1 MARDRGPCI
10 PPHLQD
16 RVNVTQGNEIRAS
29 GRTESE
35 RGVLFGIAAYG
46 MWGVFPLYFT
56 ILSPAGTVE
65 ILVNRIVWS
74 IVFCAIAWLVIRDL
88 SWVRP
93 LRAVPSRIFLLAV
106 AAFVL
111 AINWGGYIYA
121 VNQDNVVETS
131 LGYFINPLVLVLMG
145 VLILKEQLRPTQWIA
160 LGIGALAVLVIAFDY
175 GRPPWIALTLAFS
188 FAIYGFLKKRL
199 GPVIGALESMTVETA
214 LLAPFALGVLI
225 WLEASGNGTL
235 FSEGAAHTVALMLS
249 GIITAVPLICFSA
262 AASRVSLS
270 TMGFLQFLAPV
281 LQLIVAVT
289 ILGEHVPPVRWV
301 GFGLVWIALTL
312 LTVDTVRH
320 ARSRR
325 VA

>member
-1 MARDRGPCI
+1 
-10 PPHLQD
+10 
-16 RVNVTQGNEIRAS
+16 VTQGSEIRAP
-29 GRTESE
+29 RPESE
-35 RGVLFGIAAYG
+35 RGVFFGIAAYG
-46 MWGVFPLYFT
+46 MWGIFPLYFT
-56 ILSPAGTVE
+56 ILSPAGTIE
-65 ILVNRIVWS
+65 ILANRVVWS
-74 IVFCAIAWLVIRDL
+74 IVFCAIAWLFLRDM

-93 LRAVPSRIFLLAV
+93 LLAVPSRIFLLAI

-145 VLILKEQLRPTQWIA
+145 VLILKERLRTTQWVA
-160 LGIGALAVLVIAFDY
+160 LGIGTLAVLVIAFDY

-214 LLAPFALGVLI
+214 MLAPIALGVLVWI
-225 WLEASGNGTL
+225 QANGDGTL
-235 FSEGAAHTVALMLS
+235 FSEGPAHTIALMLS

-270 TMGFLQFLAPV
+270 TMGFLQFLAPI
-281 LQLIVAVT
+281 LQLICGVVV
-289 ILGEHVPPVRWV
+289 LGEDVPPVRWT
-301 GFGLVWIALTL
+301 GFGLVWVGLTL
-312 LTVDTVRH
+312 LTIDTIRH

-325 VA
+325 AA